1 MSASPY
7 LGKCTE
13 SKDHVKTVT
22 RHIWAEYLEEAEENE
37 YTVGVR
43 EYYPKRQETIERCF
57 GIAKELHGFRYTQEY
72 GRARMEVKAALTF
85 ACMNL
90 KKLAKRRWKLGW
102 KAPVFPQFQVVFSN
116 LWKTTARSIRCRRWF
131 VYRLRRKQVF
141 SPPND
146 TFGSK

>member
-1 MSASPY
+1 M
-7 LGKCTE
+7 
-13 SKDHVKTVT
+13 
-22 RHIWAEYLEEAEENE
+22 EEAEENE

-57 GIAKELHGFRYTQEY
+57 GLAKELHGFRYTQEY

-102 KAPVFPQFQVVFSN
+102 KVLHSALFWLFSGIYAETPFMALALN
-116 LWKTTARSIRCRRWF
+116 GVLST
-131 VYRLRRKQVF
+131 
-141 SPPND
+141 
-146 TFGSK
+146 G